1 MNEFLREEVKFKV
14 WQILLIFLI
23 AGTLNIYL
31 AHRADMEIATLSFQ
45 IRAYQFSEQANAKM
59 LNMSLNMLD
68 IALPFA
74 PDEEKGREIMKGIIK
89 AYQGS
94 QEILTQ
100 SLNEK
105 L

>member
-14 WQILLIFLI
+14 WHIMLILLL
-23 AGTLNIYL
+23 AGIPNLYL
-31 AHRADMEIATLSFQ
+31 AHRADTEIARLNFQ
-45 IRAYQFSEQANAKM
+45 VKAYQFSEQANAKM
-59 LNMSLNMLD
+59 LNMSLEMLD
-68 IALPFA
+68 ITLPYS
-74 PDEEKGREIMKGIIK
+74 PNEEKGREIMKGIIK